1 MPVRGRKPTP
11 TALRLL
17 RGNPRKHPVNRRE
30 PTPAPLPDDPA
41 PPAWLDESAQA
52 EWRRLA
58 PMLTRL
64 GVLTETDADALAAY
78 CEAWVTWKHA
88 TQRMRQFGMVVKAAK
103 DGELPVISPYVKIAH
118 HAMAQMRAF
127 LVEFGMTPSSRAR
140 IRTAA
145 PAETPVS
152 KWGGKL

>member
-1 MPVRGRKPTP
+1 MRGRKPTP

-17 RGNPRKHPVNRRE
+17 RGNPRKRPINAAE
-30 PTPAPLPDDPA
+30 PKPSPLPAGLAA
-41 PPAWLDESAQA
+41 PTWLDPDAAA
-52 EWRRLA
+52 EWNRVA
-58 PMLTRL
+58 PMLGRL

-78 CEAWVTWKHA
+78 CEAFTTWKQA
-88 TQRMRQFGMVVKAAK
+88 TQRLRQFGMVVKRTKA
-103 DGELPVISPYVKIAH
+103 GLELPVISPYVKIAH

-140 IRTAA
+140 IHTAA
-145 PAETPVS
+145 PAETPIS

>member
-1 MPVRGRKPTP
+1 MRGRKPTP

-17 RGNPRKHPVNRRE
+17 RGNPRRRPVNAHE
-30 PTPAPLPDDPA
+30 PKPAALAGDLA
-41 PPAWLDESAQA
+41 PPAWLDEAAQA
-52 EWRRLA
+52 EWSRVA
-58 PMLTRL
+58 PMLGRL

-78 CEAWVTWKHA
+78 CEAFTTWKQA
-88 TQRMRQFGMVVKAAK
+88 TQRLRQFGMVVKRSKA

-118 HAMAQMRAF
+118 HAMQQMRAF

-140 IRTAA
+140 IHTAA
-145 PAETPVS
+145 PADTPVS

>member
-1 MPVRGRKPTP
+1 MKGRKPTP

-17 RGNPRKHPVNRRE
+17 RGNPRKRPVNQDE
-30 PTPAPLPDDPA
+30 PQPAPLAGDLS
-41 PPAWLDESAQA
+41 PPAWLDPDAKT
-52 EWRRLA
+52 EWLRLA
-58 PMLTRL
+58 PMLSRL

-78 CEAWVTWKHA
+78 CESWVTWKQA
-88 TQRMRQFGMVVKAAK
+88 TARVRQFGMVVKRSKA

-140 IRTAA
+140 IRTAS
-145 PAETPVS
+145 PAETPAS
-152 KWGGKL
+152 KWGGHL

>member
-1 MPVRGRKPTP
+1 MKGRKPTP

-17 RGNPRKHPVNRRE
+17 RGNPRKHPVNLLE
-30 PTPAPLPDDPA
+30 PNPAPLDPLA
-41 PPAWLDESAQA
+41 APAWLDPAARQ
-52 EWRRLA
+52 EWDRVA
-58 PMLTRL
+58 PMLGRL

-78 CEAWVTWKHA
+78 CESWVTWKQA
-88 TQRMRQFGMVVKAAK
+88 TERMRKFGLVVKRSAAEG
-103 DGELPVISPYVKIAH
+103 DLPVISPYVKIAH

-140 IRTAA
+140 IHTAE
-145 PAETPVS
+145 PKRPES